1 MLKYN
6 NRKIKAKIHLVSKV
20 CPSKPV
26 EEKEKAKRRKRRKQ
40 RKKKE
45 EEKPKIRYV
54 VVLESS
60 VLDS

>member
-1 MLKYN
+1 MWEINKN
-6 NRKIKAKIHLVSKV
+6 HILVSFGV
-20 CPSKPV
+20 RATV
-26 EEKEKAKRRKRRKQ
+26 EEKERAKRRKRRNK

>member
-6 NRKIKAKIHLVSKV
+6 NRKIKAKIHLVLKV

-26 EEKEKAKRRKRRKQ
+26 EEKKRAKRRKRRKK

-45 EEKPKIRYV
+45 EEKPNIRYV